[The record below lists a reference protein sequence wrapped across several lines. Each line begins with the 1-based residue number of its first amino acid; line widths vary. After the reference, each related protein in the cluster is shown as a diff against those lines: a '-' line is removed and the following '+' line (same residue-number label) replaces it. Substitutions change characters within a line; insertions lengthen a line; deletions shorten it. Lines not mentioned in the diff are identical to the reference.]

1 MPDRLFTPHRQEI
14 DPLLTDGPLTFREF
28 AMAEPL
34 PLARVQATVLAFL
47 RGRDDVVLFGAQAV
61 YAWVDA
67 PRMTETIDVIALDGA
82 MFADALR
89 LHLATSLGMAVRV
102 REVARGRG
110 LRLYQ
115 VRKEGNRHLV
125 DVQLVDALPPSEPV
139 AGVQV
144 ASPPALLALKV
155 LALAHRRGQPKA
167 GTDWRDIALL
177 LLRFPDLKCDPG
189 PVSDQLAAL
198 DASDAARAEWRRIV
212 AEPIEADMDD
222 PG

>member
-1 MPDRLFTPHRQEI
+1 M
-14 DPLLTDGPLTFREF
+14 LTDGPLTFREF

-34 PLARVQATVLAFL
+34 PLARVHATVLAFL
-47 RGRDDVVLFGAQAV
+47 RGREDVVLFGAQAV
-61 YAWVDA
+61 NAWVDA
-67 PRMTETIDVIALDGA
+67 PRMTEDIDVIALDGA
-82 MFADALR
+82 VFAEALR

-102 REVARGRG
+102 REVARG

-139 AGVQV
+139 ADVQV

-155 LALAHRRGQPKA
+155 LALAHRRGQPKS

-177 LLRFPDLKCDPG
+177 LLRFPDLKRDPG
-189 PVSDQLAAL
+189 PVSEQLAAL
-198 DASDAARAEWRRIV
+198 DASDTARAEWRRIV
-212 AEPIEADMDD
+212 AEPIEADADD
-222 PG
+222 LG